1 MPPVRSGRAS
11 KACDLCR
18 KYKTRCYASGSSN
31 GTCLRCKTL
40 SQRCSLDFNG
50 HRRSISPPVRD
61 QIDVSRTVSAVRGR
75 RSSVDDRFVQ
85 SLIRR
90 VIIDGSCRL
99 ERLERT
105 VSALVDKLDSKLDEI
120 AGSSNLDRASVVE
133 VPVPSAE
140 LDPAPVFLIRDAA
153 TDAGVHSPEQAI
165 TQTGPQS
172 DIISTG
178 IVSLQIAYSLLGL

>member
-1 MPPVRSGRAS
+1 MPPTRPGRAS

-40 SQRCSLDFNG
+40 AQRCSLDFNH
-50 HRRSISPPVRD
+50 HRRSISPPIRE
-61 QIDVSRTVSAVRGR
+61 QIDVTREDPAVRGR
-75 RSSVDDRFVQ
+75 RSSVDDRFVY
-85 SLIRR
+85 SRVRR
-90 VIIDGSCRL
+90 VIINCSYRL

-120 AGSSNLDRASVVE
+120 AGSSNNSRPAVVE

-165 TQTGPQS
+165 AQTGPQS
-172 DIISTG
+172 DVISTG
-178 IVSLQIAYSLLGL
+178 LVSPQTAHSLLGL